1 LLFWN
6 ETVRRLVYQR
16 ELRSGEKIMKLCQ
29 GHFCGEII
37 RRREIEGFTLSETR
51 YAPGAEVP
59 RHSHENGYVC
69 LVRQGGYTE
78 SYGAKTRNCQPLTLA
93 FHPADEIHS
102 ERFHNSEVR
111 SFNIEFTPLWLER
124 VRRYSTVLDTQAEF
138 QGGAMSA
145 LALKLYKEFLND
157 DEASELAIEGTLLEM
172 IAEASRRQTRSERKA
187 PRWLERAREIL
198 HARFSETFTVSAL
211 ASTVGVHPVYLASVF
226 RLNYRCTIGEYVRRL
241 RVEYACREIASSA
254 RPLVEIALAAG
265 FSHQSHFTRTFKQ
278 QTGLTPDQYRKAFRL
293 N

>member
-1 LLFWN
+1 
-6 ETVRRLVYQR
+6 
-16 ELRSGEKIMKLCQ
+16 MKLCK

-37 RRREIEGFTLSETR
+37 RRREVTGFTLTETR

-59 RHSHENGYVC
+59 RHSHENGYIC

-78 SYGAKTRNCQPLTLA
+78 SYGAKTRDCQPLTLA
-93 FHPADEIHS
+93 FHPAGEVHS

-111 SFNIEFTPLWLER
+111 SFNIEFTPLLLDR
-124 VRRYSTVLDTQAEF
+124 IRRCSRVLDTQAEF
-138 QGGAMSA
+138 HGGAMSA
-145 LALKLYKEFLND
+145 LALKLYREFLND
-157 DEASELAIEGTLLEM
+157 DEASELAIEGVLLEM
-172 IAEASRRQTRSERKA
+172 IAEASRRQAGCERKS
-187 PRWLERAREIL
+187 PLWLEQTREIL
-198 HARFSETFTVSAL
+198 HSRFSESLTIAAL

-226 RLNYRCTIGEYVRRL
+226 RLNYRCTIGEYLRRL
-241 RVEYACREIASSA
+241 RVEYACREIAASA

-278 QTGLTPDQYRKAFRL
+278 QTGLTPDQYRKAFQS